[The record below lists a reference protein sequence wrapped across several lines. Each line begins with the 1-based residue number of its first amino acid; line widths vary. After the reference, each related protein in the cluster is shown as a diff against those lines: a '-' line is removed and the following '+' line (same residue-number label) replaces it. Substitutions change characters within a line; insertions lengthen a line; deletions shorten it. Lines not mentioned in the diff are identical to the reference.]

1 MESGPAIFAG
11 MVFALFGGG
20 LLVWTVARVR
30 HGRPVALGV
39 RPVASAALAG
49 VAAVAALTV
58 GAWCLTR
65 V

>member
-11 MVFALFGGG
+11 TVFALFGAG
-20 LLVWTVARVR
+20 LLVWTLTRVR
-30 HGRPVALGV
+30 HRRPVAEGV
-39 RPVASAALAG
+39 SPVASAAVAS
-49 VAAVAALTV
+49 VAAVLALAL